1 VPAPADK
8 TSRSQPAKATAPAQ
22 SGGGLGSK
30 LPTILSA
37 LALLVAAV
45 SAAGWFI
52 SSRKAPE
59 PAAAPAAAAGLPAQA
74 QYMALEPPFVVNL
87 AASEDG
93 PHYLQVEIQLVT
105 RDTNAL
111 ANLERHAPAIRAR
124 LLMLLA
130 QQSAADIADRAG
142 KERLQKEALE
152 EVQKLMRAETGNPS
166 AEDLLFT
173 SFVTQ

>member
-1 VPAPADK
+1 
-8 TSRSQPAKATAPAQ
+8 
-22 SGGGLGSK
+22 
-30 LPTILSA
+30 
-37 LALLVAAV
+37 
-45 SAAGWFI
+45 
-52 SSRKAPE
+52 
-59 PAAAPAAAAGLPAQA
+59 
-74 QYMALEPPFVVNL
+74 MALEPPFVVNL

>member
-1 VPAPADK
+1 MPAPADK

-22 SGGGLGSK
+22 SGGGLRSK

-59 PAAAPAAAAGLPAQA
+59 PAAAPAAAGLPAQA